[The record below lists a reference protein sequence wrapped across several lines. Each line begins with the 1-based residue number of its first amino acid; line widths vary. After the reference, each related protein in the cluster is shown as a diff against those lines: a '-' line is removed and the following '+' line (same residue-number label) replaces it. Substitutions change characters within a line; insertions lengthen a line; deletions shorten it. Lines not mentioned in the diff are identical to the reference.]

1 MPDLDAR
8 VPGARPHRGLARQ
21 AEESGFAGLL
31 LADSQNLVGDP
42 FVELGVAA
50 RVTSRIG
57 LGTGIVNL
65 VTRHP
70 AVVAAAI
77 ASVQVDRAGGPCWVW
92 AGAIPPWPSWGWLL
106 PPPPGWRTW

>member
-1 MPDLDAR
+1 MGETTAAPPPERTAPAGGAGQVWMHGFP
-8 VPGARPHRGLARQ
+8 VPGRTAHLARQ
-21 AEESGFAGLL
+21 AEDLGFDGLL

-50 RVTSRIG
+50 GATSRIG

-77 ASVQVDRAGGPCWVW
+77 TSVQVES
-92 AGAIPPWPSWGWLL
+92 GAA
-106 PPPPGWRTW
+106 RC

>member
-1 MPDLDAR
+1 MPGLDAR
-8 VPGARPHRGLARQ
+8 VPGARPDRGLARL
-21 AEESGFAGLL
+21 AEESGFDGLL

-50 RVTSRIG
+50 GVTHRIG

-77 ASVQVDRAGGPCWVW
+77 ASVQVESGGGRCWGS
-92 AGAIPPWPSWGWLL
+92 AGAIPPWPRSGSLL
-106 PPPPGWRTW
+106 PRRPGCGTS